1 MTDHDQE
8 DPSPFDADADALGAE
23 ELARK
28 IGQLQRE
35 IGQLQ
40 EAVISHA
47 VIDQAIGVVISL
59 GGLHPDQGFGV
70 LRTVSQKTNIKLR
83 EVAEQIVA
91 WPAGQELSPDIRQA
105 LETALSQTGSV

>member
-8 DPSPFDADADALGAE
+8 DPSLFAADADALGAE

-83 EVAEQIVA
+83 DVAEQIVA
-91 WPAGQELSPDIRQA
+91 WPADQELSADIRQA
-105 LETALSQTGSV
+105 LETALSQTGSA

>member
-1 MTDHDQE
+1 MTEHDQE
-8 DPSPFDADADALGAE
+8 DLAPFDADVSGPE

-40 EAVISHA
+40 EAVVSHA

-59 GGLHPDQGFGV
+59 GGLHPDEGFAV

-83 EVAEQIVA
+83 EVADQIVA
-91 WPAGQELSPDIRQA
+91 WPAAQELSEDIRQA
-105 LETALSQTGSV
+105 LETALSEAGSA

>member
-1 MTDHDQE
+1 MTEHSQE
-8 DPSPFDADADALGAE
+8 DPSHFGADGPGPE

-35 IGQLQ
+35 IGQLE
-40 EAVISHA
+40 EAVVSHA
-47 VIDQAIGVVISL
+47 VIDQAIGVVVSL
-59 GGLHPDQGFGV
+59 GGLPPDQGFGV

-91 WPAGQELSPDIRQA
+91 WPAGKELSEDIRQA
-105 LETALSQTGSV
+105 LEVALSQTGSA

>member
-1 MTDHDQE
+1 MTEHSHGGSSQLDTGR
-8 DPSPFDADADALGAE
+8 LGPE

-40 EAVISHA
+40 EAVVSHA

-59 GGLHPDQGFGV
+59 GGLPPDQGFGV
-70 LRTVSQKTNIKLR
+70 LRTVSQTTNIKLR
-83 EVAEQIVA
+83 EVAEQLVG
-91 WPAGQELSPDIRQA
+91 WPASKELSEDIRQA
-105 LETALSQTGSV
+105 LKAALTQAGSA